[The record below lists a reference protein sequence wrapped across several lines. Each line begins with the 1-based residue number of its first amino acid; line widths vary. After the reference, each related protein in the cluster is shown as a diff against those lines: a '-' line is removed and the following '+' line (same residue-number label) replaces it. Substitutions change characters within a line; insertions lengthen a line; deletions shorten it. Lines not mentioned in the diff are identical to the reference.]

1 MIDDTHANRY
11 PELERRMRTL
21 EEEVEGEKAV
31 TRYVLT
37 QARLNGDDLIVMK
50 ATLSHVSDDMVL
62 VKATLQ
68 NQGTRLNGLTRDAT
82 LLRQD
87 VTHLRQDMEELRMH
101 MDAKFDAIDA
111 RFDAM
116 GRSID
121 ARFDA
126 VLEAVRA
133 LGPRDAGAGA

>member
-1 MIDDTHANRY
+1 MIDDIYANRY

-68 NQGTRLNGLTRDAT
+68 SQGTRLNGLTQDAT

-87 VTHLRQDMEELRMH
+87 VTHLRRDMEELRVH

-121 ARFDA
+121 A